1 MYPMLHKLLAD
12 QTGGRIF
19 RCFGPWHL
27 AWIGLTA
34 AVAAVLMLLLRK
46 QDGETRRKLLRRLIV
61 LAFGLYMADFFLMP
75 LAYGQIDVEKLPFHA
90 CTAMCVMCFL
100 GRHSSFWG
108 RFRGA
113 FAVLGFVSN
122 VVYLVYPAGV
132 MWQGV
137 HPLCYRVIQTLGF
150 HGLMTAA
157 CLLSLIFEGTGSRV
171 QNLAVTATMTLWAMV
186 GNFAYNSQTRL
197 YNWFFVVRD
206 PFGILPEEISSYVMP
221 VLNIGMFFAV
231 ELAVC
236 AVLGRMRKRE
246 GADAL

>member
-90 CTAMCVMCFL
+90 CTAMCVLCFWSGHSPRL
-100 GRHSSFWG
+100 GDAR
-108 RFRGA
+108 
-113 FAVLGFVSN
+113 
-122 VVYLVYPAGV
+122 
-132 MWQGV
+132 Q
-137 HPLCYRVIQTLGF
+137 LCL
-150 HGLMTAA
+150 
-157 CLLSLIFEGTGSRV
+157 
-171 QNLAVTATMTLWAMV
+171 
-186 GNFAYNSQTRL
+186 
-197 YNWFFVVRD
+197 
-206 PFGILPEEISSYVMP
+206 
-221 VLNIGMFFAV
+221 
-231 ELAVC
+231 
-236 AVLGRMRKRE
+236 
-246 GADAL
+246 